1 MDAFD
6 MGNIEHMA
14 AGDEAEFSRAYF
26 HSPEAL
32 SAVYHFIEVE
42 IVTDECVHNEFLA
55 VIQRQEK
62 VISSQMG

>member
-1 MDAFD
+1 
-6 MGNIEHMA
+6 MA

-42 IVTDECVHNEFLA
+42 IVTDEYVHNEFLA